1 MFKNLK
7 NLNRKQNRAFRK
19 WSTAINLNQSNEFLF
34 KSFIN
39 YYRDLTN
46 NPNFMKKENY
56 AVSCIYNDWN
66 MSLKKLKN
74 NHF

>member
-19 WSTAINLNQSNEFLF
+19 WSTAINLNQSNEFIF

-46 NPNFMKKENY
+46 NPGFMKKENY
-56 AVSCIYNDWN
+56 AVSCIDCIYNLRLD
-66 MSLKKLKN
+66 
-74 NHF
+74 